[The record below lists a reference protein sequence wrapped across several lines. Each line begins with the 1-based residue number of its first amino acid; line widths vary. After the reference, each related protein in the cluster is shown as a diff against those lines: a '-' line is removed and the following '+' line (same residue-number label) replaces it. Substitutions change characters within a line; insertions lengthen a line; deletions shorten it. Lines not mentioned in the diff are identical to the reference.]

1 MAARSTVGGLHRGR
15 RWVSRGDCN
24 TGVCSRRGRAAPA
37 PRAAPK
43 APWAASSWLD
53 PQASRQDH
61 PDRLLG
67 AEGQAHLRMVDTGRA
82 QHQASCRNVSA
93 WGLSFS
99 SLTIPSM
106 NIVCS
111 TIPTSNSGIRHQC
124 CCVPRVPS
132 RWWLALSHTLTHS
145 HTHRYYGKMSKHD
158 KQENAA
164 AFSSGDRTI
173 MVSTTAF
180 AGNGVN
186 IEGVKTVVMDA
197 PMTMV
202 SPGQIPAD

>member
-1 MAARSTVGGLHRGR
+1 
-15 RWVSRGDCN
+15 
-24 TGVCSRRGRAAPA
+24 
-37 PRAAPK
+37 
-43 APWAASSWLD
+43 
-53 PQASRQDH
+53 
-61 PDRLLG
+61 
-67 AEGQAHLRMVDTGRA
+67 
-82 QHQASCRNVSA
+82 
-93 WGLSFS
+93 
-99 SLTIPSM
+99 
-106 NIVCS
+106 
-111 TIPTSNSGIRHQC
+111 
-124 CCVPRVPS
+124 
-132 RWWLALSHTLTHS
+132 
-145 HTHRYYGKMSKHD
+145 MSKHD